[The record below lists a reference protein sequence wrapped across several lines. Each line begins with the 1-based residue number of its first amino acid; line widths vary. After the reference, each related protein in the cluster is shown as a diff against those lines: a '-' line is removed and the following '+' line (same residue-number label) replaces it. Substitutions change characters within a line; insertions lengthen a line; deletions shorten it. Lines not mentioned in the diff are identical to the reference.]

1 MNRQYHTREDREKK
15 SVGDSSS
22 LHRGYC
28 SPPQEFTETIQTPQ
42 QKAT

>member
-1 MNRQYHTREDREKK
+1 MNRQYHTREKKKK
-15 SVGDSSS
+15 SIGDSSS

-28 SPPQEFTETIQTPQ
+28 SPPPQEFTETIQTPQ